1 MPRFSVIV
9 AVLVLAFAPSAVRA
23 AEPSVSFRTDVIAAL
38 SRVGCNSGACHGSPQ
53 GKNGFRLSL
62 RGQNPDLDFATLT
75 KEIGGRRVNRQ
86 SPDDSLMLLKGSG
99 RVSHGG
105 GQLFGRDHA
114 AYRIIAKWIA
124 EGAQD
129 DKPSALLKIELTP
142 GTKRLDPA
150 NPSVQLT
157 AKAHFADG
165 TVRDVT
171 ALTVFTSGDSAA
183 KVTPEGLVSFART
196 GEASVLAR
204 YLTGITSARFTFVQP
219 DAKFQFK
226 APAANNFIDTAV
238 FAKQK
243 ELQLLPAAVCSDEV
257 FLRRVYLDTIGSLP
271 TPEEAAAFLDSK
283 DKDKRAKLID
293 SLLEREEFAYY
304 WALKWA
310 DVLRGSSVT
319 ISERGV
325 HSFHRYLVRSVA
337 DDKPIAQFARELLT
351 GSGNT
356 LYKPGANFF
365 RVARTPEDAAE
376 AMAQL
381 FLGVRVQCAKC
392 HSHPFENITQTDY
405 YGLAAFFARVQLKGS
420 QFGLDDEIVYT
431 QPNRELNNP
440 VTRKPQQPVAF
451 GWVAPT
457 TGPDGD
463 RRDAL
468 ADWLTGPKNKFFA
481 PAVANR
487 VWFHL
492 MGRGIVDP
500 VDDFRDTNPPSN
512 PELLASLA
520 DHFVKNGYRLKPLVR
535 LILNSH
541 TYQLADEAPAQS
553 PLAADPERYFVKA
566 SVRMLAAEQI
576 LDAVSSATGVP
587 EKFRGHPRGT
597 RAIALP
603 EGAVDHPFLMAF
615 SKPVRDVICE
625 CAREEDPSFPQVLH
639 MLNNAGVLAKVKSPD
654 GRIAGWL
661 KAGKDDSWI
670 VEQLYLATLSRRPTA
685 HEKELVAKYLTGA
698 KDRATGLQ
706 DVQHAL
712 LNLNE
717 FLLRH

>member
-1 MPRFSVIV
+1 MPRFSAVV
-9 AVLVLAFAPSAVRA
+9 ALILAFAPSPVRA
-23 AEPSVSFRTDVIAAL
+23 AEPAVSFRTDVIAAL

-86 SPDDSLMLLKGSG
+86 TPDDSLVLLKGSG

-129 DKPSALLKIELTP
+129 DKPSALVKLELIP
-142 GTKRLDPA
+142 GTKRLDLTK
-150 NPSVQLT
+150 PSVQLT

-171 ALTVFTSGDSAA
+171 TLTVFTTGDSAA
-183 KVTPEGLVSFART
+183 KVTPEGLVTFTQT

-204 YLTGITSARFTFVQP
+204 YLTGITSVRFTFVQP
-219 DAKFQFK
+219 DARFQFK
-226 APAANNFIDTAV
+226 APAANNFIDAAV

-257 FLRRVYLDTIGSLP
+257 FVRRVFLDTIGTLP
-271 TPEEAAAFLDSK
+271 SPEEAAAFLDSK
-283 DKDKRAKLID
+283 DKNKRAKLID
-293 SLLEREEFAYY
+293 SLLEREEFAYF

-337 DDKPIAQFARELLT
+337 DDKPITQFARELLT

-356 LYKPGANFF
+356 LHKPGANFF

-405 YGLAAFFARVQLKGS
+405 YGLAAFFARVQLKGA

-440 VTRKPQQPVAF
+440 VTRKPQPPVAF
-451 GWVAPT
+451 GWVAPG

-468 ADWLTGPKNKFFA
+468 ADWLTSPKNKFFA

-512 PELLASLA
+512 PELLAALA

-541 TYQLADEAPAQS
+541 TYQLADETPTQS

-566 SVRMLAAEQI
+566 SVRMLTAEQI
-576 LDAVSSATGVP
+576 LDAVSSATGMP
-587 EKFRGHPRGT
+587 EKFKGHPRGT

-639 MLNNAGVLAKVKSPD
+639 MLNNAGVLAKVKSAD

-685 HEKELVAKYLTGA
+685 HEKELVAKYLAGT

>member
-1 MPRFSVIV
+1 MLRAV
-9 AVLVLAFAPSAVRA
+9 AVLIVALAPSVARA
-23 AEPSVSFRTDVIAAL
+23 ADAPVSFRTEVIAAL

-53 GKNGFRLSL
+53 GKNGFRMSL
-62 RGQNPDLDFATLT
+62 RGQDPDLDFATLT
-75 KEIGGRRVNRQ
+75 KEIGGRRVNRH
-86 SPDDSLMLLKGSG
+86 SPDDSLVLLKGSG

-105 GQLFGRDHA
+105 GQLFGRDSA
-114 AYRIIAKWIA
+114 AYRTIARWVA
-124 EGAQD
+124 EGARD
-129 DKPSALLKIELTP
+129 DKPPALVKIELTP
-142 GTKRLDPA
+142 GARRLDPA
-150 NPSVQLT
+150 SASVQLV

-165 TVRDVT
+165 TSRDVT
-171 ALTVFTSGDSAA
+171 ALTVFTTNEPA
-183 KVTPEGLVSFART
+183 KVTPEGLVTFTRT

-204 YLTGITSARFTFVQP
+204 YLGGITSARFSFVQP
-219 DAKFQFK
+219 DAKFTFR
-226 APAANNFIDTAV
+226 APGANNFIDAAV

-257 FLRRVYLDTIGSLP
+257 FLRRVYLDTIGTLP

-283 DKDKRAKLID
+283 EKDKRSKLVD
-293 SLLEREEFAYY
+293 ALLEREEFAYF

-310 DVLRGSSVT
+310 DVLRGSPTT

-337 DDKPIAQFARELLT
+337 DDKAVTQLARELIT

-356 LYKPGANFF
+356 LYKPAANFY

-376 AMAQL
+376 AAAQL

-405 YGLAAFFARVQLKGS
+405 YGLAAFFARVQLKGA

-440 VTRKPQQPVAF
+440 VTRKPQSPMAF
-451 GWVAPT
+451 GWVAPAT
-457 TGPDGD
+457 APDGD
-463 RRDAL
+463 RRYHL
-468 ADWLTGPKNKFFA
+468 ADWLTNPKNRYFA
-481 PAVANR
+481 PSVANR

-492 MGRGIVDP
+492 LGRGIVDP

-512 PELLASLA
+512 PELLAVLA
-520 DHFVKNGYRLKPLVR
+520 AEFVKGGYKLKPLVR
-535 LILNSH
+535 VILNSH
-541 TYQLADEAPAQS
+541 TYQLASEAPEQS
-553 PLAADPERYFVKA
+553 PFAADPDRYFVKA
-566 SVRMLAAEQI
+566 NVRMLTAEQI
-576 LDAVSSATGVP
+576 LDAVSSATGVA
-587 EKFRGHPRGT
+587 EKFKGYPVGT
-597 RAIALP
+597 RAISLP
-603 EGAVDHPFLMAF
+603 DGTLNHPFLTAF

-625 CAREEDPSFPQVLH
+625 CAREEDPALPQVLH
-639 MLNNAGVLAKVKSPD
+639 MLNNAGVLAKVKSAD
-654 GRIAGWL
+654 ARIAGWL
-661 KAGKDDSWI
+661 KAGKDDAWI
-670 VEQLYLATLSRRPTA
+670 VEHIYLATLSRRPTA
-685 HEKELVAKYLTGA
+685 RENSLVSKHLAAA
-698 KDRATGLQ
+698 KDRAAGLR

>member
-1 MPRFSVIV
+1 MLRSI
-9 AVLVLAFAPSAVRA
+9 AVLAVVLVPSFARA
-23 AEPSVSFRTDVIAAL
+23 ADAPVSFRTDVIAAL

-62 RGQNPDLDFATLT
+62 RGQDPNLDFATLT

-86 SPDDSLMLLKGSG
+86 APDDSLVLLKGSG

-105 GQLFGRDHA
+105 GQLFGRDSA
-114 AYRIIAKWIA
+114 VYQIVAKWIA
-124 EGAQD
+124 EGAKD
-129 DKPSALLKIELTP
+129 DKPPALVRLEVTP
-142 GTKRLDPA
+142 GAKRLDPA
-150 NPSVQLT
+150 NPSVQLI

-165 TVRDVT
+165 SSRDVT
-171 ALTVFTSGDSAA
+171 ALTVFTTNEPA
-183 KVTPEGLVSFART
+183 KVTPEGRVVFART

-204 YLTGITSARFTFVQP
+204 YLTGITSARVTFVQP
-219 DAKFQFK
+219 DARF
-226 APAANNFIDTAV
+226 AYRSPVANNFIDVAV

-243 ELQLLPAAVCSDEV
+243 ELQLLPAAVSSDEV
-257 FLRRVYLDTIGSLP
+257 FLRRVYLDTIGTLP

-283 DKDKRAKLID
+283 EKDKRARLID
-293 SLLEREEFAYY
+293 SLLEREEFAYF

-310 DVLRGSSVT
+310 DVLRGSPTT

-337 DDKPIAQFARELLT
+337 DDKPVTQLARELIT

-356 LYKPGANFF
+356 LHKPAANFY

-376 AMAQL
+376 AAAQL

-392 HSHPFENITQTDY
+392 HSHPFENISQTDY
-405 YGLAAFFARVQLKGS
+405 YGLAAFFARVQLKGA

-440 VTRKPQQPVAF
+440 VTRRPQQPVAF
-451 GWVAPT
+451 GWAAPAV
-457 TGPDGD
+457 GSDGD

-468 ADWLTGPKNKFFA
+468 ADWLTDPKNKYFA
-481 PAVANR
+481 PSIANR

-492 MGRGIVDP
+492 LGRGIVDP

-512 PELLASLA
+512 PELLGALA
-520 DHFVKNGYRLKPLVR
+520 AEFAKGGHKLKPLVR
-535 LILNSH
+535 VILNSH
-541 TYQLADEAPAQS
+541 TYQLASEAPEQS
-553 PLAADPERYFVKA
+553 PFAADPERYFVKA
-566 SVRMLAAEQI
+566 NVRMLAAEQI
-576 LDAVSSATGVP
+576 LDAVSSATGVAERFKGYP
-587 EKFRGHPRGT
+587 TGT

-603 EGAVDHPFLMAF
+603 EGGLNHSFLMAF

-625 CAREEDPSFPQVLH
+625 CAREEDPALPQVLH
-639 MLNNAGVLAKVKSPD
+639 MLNNAGVLAKVKSAD

-661 KAGKDDSWI
+661 KAGKKDEWI
-670 VEQLYLATLSRRPTA
+670 VEHIYLATLSRRPTA
-685 HEKELVAKYLTGA
+685 REKELVTKHLAGA
-698 KDRATGLQ
+698 KDRAAGLQ

>member
-1 MPRFSVIV
+1 MLRTV
-9 AVLVLAFAPSAVRA
+9 AVLAAVLAPSAARA
-23 AEPSVSFRTDVIAAL
+23 ADVPASFRTDVVAAL

-62 RGQNPDLDFATLT
+62 RGQDPDLDFATLT
-75 KEIGGRRVNRQ
+75 KEVGGRRVNRQ
-86 SPDDSLMLLKGSG
+86 SPDDSLVLLKGAG
-99 RVSHGG
+99 RVAHGG
-105 GQLFGRDHA
+105 GQLFGRDGT
-114 AYRIIAKWIA
+114 AYRIVARWIA
-124 EGAQD
+124 EGAKD
-129 DKPSALLKIELTP
+129 DRPPALVKLEVTP
-142 GTKRLDPA
+142 AVRRLDPT
-150 NPSVQLT
+150 NPSVQLV

-165 TVRDVT
+165 TSRDVT
-171 ALTVFTSGDSAA
+171 ALTVFTTNEPA
-183 KVTPEGLVSFART
+183 KVTPEGRVTFART

-204 YLTGITSARFTFVQP
+204 YLTAFTSARFTFVQP
-219 DAKFQFK
+219 DTQFRFRT
-226 APAANNFIDTAV
+226 PPANNFIDAAV

-257 FLRRVYLDTIGSLP
+257 FLRRVYLDTVGTLP
-271 TPEEAAAFLDSK
+271 APEEAAAFLDSK

-293 SLLEREEFAYY
+293 ALLEREEFAYF

-310 DVLRGSSVT
+310 DVLRGSPTT

-337 DDKPIAQFARELLT
+337 DDKPITQLARELIT

-356 LYKPGANFF
+356 LHRPAANFY

-376 AMAQL
+376 ATAQL

-405 YGLAAFFARVQLKGS
+405 YGLAAFFARVQLKGA
-420 QFGLDDEIVYT
+420 QFGLDDEVVYT

-440 VTRKPQQPVAF
+440 VTRKPQQPIAF
-451 GWVAPT
+451 GWVAPAI
-457 TGPDGD
+457 GPDGD
-463 RRDAL
+463 RRDSL
-468 ADWLTGPKNKFFA
+468 ADWLTDPKNPFFA
-481 PAVANR
+481 KSITNR

-492 MGRGIVDP
+492 MGKGIVDP

-512 PELLASLA
+512 PELLSALA
-520 DHFVKNGYRLKPLVR
+520 EHFAKGGYRLKPLVR
-535 LILNSH
+535 AVLNSH
-541 TYQLADEAPAQS
+541 TYQLASEAPEQS
-553 PLAADPERYFVKA
+553 PFAADPERYFVKA
-566 SVRMLAAEQI
+566 NVRMLAAEQI
-576 LDAVSSATGVP
+576 LDAVSGATGVP
-587 EKFRGHPRGT
+587 ERFKGYPVGT

-603 EGAVDHPFLMAF
+603 EGGVNHPFLMAF
-615 SKPVRDVICE
+615 SKPARDVICE
-625 CAREEDPSFPQVLH
+625 CAREEDPALPQVLH
-639 MLNNAGVLAKVKSPD
+639 MLNNAGVLAKVKSPN

-661 KAGKDDSWI
+661 KAGKDDAWI
-670 VEQLYLATLSRRPTA
+670 VEHVYLATLCRRPTA
-685 HEKELVAKYLTGA
+685 REKELVTKHLAGVN
-698 KDRATGLQ
+698 DRAAGLQ